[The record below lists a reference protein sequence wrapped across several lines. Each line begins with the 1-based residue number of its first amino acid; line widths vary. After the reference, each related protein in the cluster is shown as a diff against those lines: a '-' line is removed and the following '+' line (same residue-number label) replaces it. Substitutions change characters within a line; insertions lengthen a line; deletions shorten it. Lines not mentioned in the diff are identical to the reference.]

1 MGCLLTAI
9 TFIFLSLSIIAE
21 LVSLLTSYMVIN
33 RFAPGLHDGIF
44 QRCGAINYFHTA
56 INSVGSFVTNMSGS
70 FFKPSSGCFWWSSAL
85 WDRDEKS
92 MQATVVLAFV
102 SLAVVA
108 LTIIFFFISLI
119 DRFRNRSLYIFLG
132 VLVIINGLLL
142 IGIILL
148 YTFLYAKEARVTR
161 KYFFFFIF
169 FSFMFKI
176 NLIVY

>member
-161 KYFFFFIF
+161 KYFFSLYFLFFYVQ
-169 FSFMFKI
+169 
-176 NLIVY
+176 N